1 MRMSVPHYVLNNLGW
16 KMLSLLAATLIWL
29 TIHSSIQ
36 GNVKAVSNTSAPET
50 IVTNR
55 LTLPIIV
62 ATAATEVRSF
72 RINPHAVEVA
82 LSGDDDVVLKLKP
95 SDVDAFVNLIDITGA
110 RQLRKKVQIRTPP
123 GVSIVS
129 VEPAEVSV
137 ESLPATPESVQ
148 QQSQNP

>member
-16 KMLSLLAATLIWL
+16 KMMSLLAATLIWL
-29 TIHSSIQ
+29 TIHSSVQ
-36 GNVKAVSNTSAPET
+36 GNFKPVGNTSPPET

-62 ATAATEVRSF
+62 ATAATEVRAF
-72 RINPHAVEVA
+72 QIHPHTVEVA

-95 SDVDAFVNLIDITGA
+95 ADVDAFVNLIDVTGA
-110 RQLRKKVQIRTPP
+110 KQLRKKVQIRTPP

-129 VEPAEVSV
+129 VEPADVNV
-137 ESLPATPESVQ
+137 ESLPAAQDPVEQKSKK
-148 QQSQNP
+148 P